1 MMPAEMAA
9 EEKPKSLVFRLFKYT
24 VLALMLYVLGLGPA
38 AKLAAMKKIPDRV
51 VQTAY
56 TPIFYLER
64 TEPAKKVVQPAV
76 RWYLN
81 LWKVPKKTAL
91 NRSFPQPHSS
101 L

>member
-9 EEKPKSLVFRLFKYT
+9 EEKPKSLVFRVFKYT
-24 VLALMLYVLGLGPA
+24 VLAVVLYILSLGPA

-56 TPIFYLER
+56 IPIFYLEK
-64 TEPAKKVVQPAV
+64 TEPARKVVQPAV

-81 LWKVPKKTAL
+81 LWKVPRKTVL
-91 NRSFPQPHSS
+91 RHSRPQPV
-101 L
+101 LPL